1 MLDLKDVFMAAWS
14 RTKPLL
20 DADPGERNRRL
31 ARRATARL
39 QRPLREWC
47 IALRAN
53 DLRITPFH
61 VAIVPEHAPARLEPH
76 RVHLT
81 AALCRDLCHPIDS
94 GVPCTTLKE
103 FAQSLGVQPAVV
115 LAQAKRGQLDLT
127 RFKGYQ
133 HKNDRW
139 GGIPFVSTARKPRDP
154 NFLNRHQGPDPVWGT
169 WWHGLARAVPAT
181 FEQVVDRIPEWHT
194 DVTASK
200 LQTAYPSDQNDSIIF
215 DESPA
220 APRPPAP
227 DPGVPRRF
235 WGWRWRCPGCRETC
249 RLLFLPTPI
258 PLPGC
263 IKDYLKRHLSQD
275 DRDATQ
281 PLPTFACAKCHKVRG
296 GISWAAKDAWN
307 HVITQISAGL
317 LYGHEVEVPKWLP
330 RQRKFTAPRRP
341 QNRPSPKREQVEQ
354 LLLRDLTYPQIAR
367 ELGISEKTVCYHT
380 MAARKAHKVQTRQQL
395 IQKLKALRTASQPR
409 SA

>member
-1 MLDLKDVFMAAWS
+1 MLDLKDVFLAAWS
-14 RTKPLL
+14 RIKPLL
-20 DADPGERNRRL
+20 DADSGERNRRL

-53 DLRITPFH
+53 DLRITPLH

-81 AALCRDLCHPIDS
+81 AALCRDLCHPVDS

-103 FAQSLGVQPAVV
+103 FAQSLGVAPAVV

-169 WWHGLARAVPAT
+169 WWHNLALAVPPT
-181 FEQVVDRIPEWHT
+181 FEQVVDRIPEWHA

-200 LQTAYPSDQNDSIIF
+200 LQTAYPNESGDSITF
-215 DESPA
+215 DQSPA

-235 WGWRWRCPGCRETC
+235 WGWRWRCPGCRET
-249 RLLFLPTPI
+249 
-258 PLPGC
+258 
-263 IKDYLKRHLSQD
+263 LS
-275 DRDATQ
+275 
-281 PLPTFACAKCHKVRG
+281 
-296 GISWAAKDAWN
+296 
-307 HVITQISAGL
+307 
-317 LYGHEVEVPKWLP
+317 
-330 RQRKFTAPRRP
+330 
-341 QNRPSPKREQVEQ
+341 
-354 LLLRDLTYPQIAR
+354 
-367 ELGISEKTVCYHT
+367 
-380 MAARKAHKVQTRQQL
+380 L
-395 IQKLKALRTASQPR
+395 IHI
-409 SA
+409 